1 MKNWSVPTFEMY
13 TDGGCH
19 GNPGPGGWAWA
30 MFSDGKQFNNIE
42 GSGNKSHTTN
52 NEMELTAMLECLKY
66 LLTNGTSGVGAIYTD
81 STYVKRGMLEW
92 MEGWR
97 SRGWKKAGNKPLAN
111 EDLWRDIYKYY
122 NALDN
127 KIDIFWVKAHDTSP
141 GNLYVDRLN
150 QIAITELEL
159 DKF

>member
-1 MKNWSVPTFEMY
+1 MKKWSVPTFEMY

-30 MFSDGKQFNNIE
+30 LFSDDLPHMGIE

-66 LLTNGTSGVGAIYTD
+66 LASKGSETVGVIFTD

-97 SRGWKKAGNKPLAN
+97 SRGWRKAGNKPLAN
-111 EDLWRDIYKYY
+111 EDLWKEIYKAY
-122 NALDN
+122 NCLPN
-127 KIDIFWVKAHDTSP
+127 KVEIMWVKAHDVSP

-150 QIAITELEL
+150 QIAIAELEL